1 MNKIRNNVRIIE
13 SIETNNNSKLL
24 ELTFKNKEDI
34 KLLFTPKLENI
45 GFVSINNVMTVT
57 LKNPDFREYFDE
69 WITNFIKKI
78 ECNES
83 NNNLIEKFNNAIKV
97 IISIGKKE
105 RKLSLTAAKGLYAEL
120 LLLKSYLSEKE
131 SSHIDVLDGWHR
143 PAPANHDFDY
153 VDFSQEVKAI
163 SRDAT
168 TIKITSEHQLMAVEN
183 KPLLMQFYRIDHVK
197 KSNEDSLGNLYNSI
211 KEMLEPHESNIFE
224 IKCAEDAFCE
234 YLGPEHMP
242 LDYKFITIEDF
253 KYNVDQQ
260 EFPRIRKE
268 KIDSGLSKVSYSVD
282 VSSIEA
288 FKIK

>member
-1 MNKIRNNVRIIE
+1 MNKIKENVRIIE
-13 SIETNNNSKLL
+13 STESNNARLL
-24 ELTFKNKEDI
+24 ELTFSKKDDI
-34 KLLFTPKLENI
+34 KLLFTPKLKNI

-57 LKNPDFREYFDE
+57 LKNPDFREYFDN
-69 WITNFIKKI
+69 WITNFVKKI
-78 ECNES
+78 E
-83 NNNLIEKFNNAIKV
+83 NNDSKITLIEIFNNEIKFL
-97 IISIGKKE
+97 ISIGKKE
-105 RKLSLTAAKGLYAEL
+105 RKMSLTAAKGLYAEL
-120 LLLKSYLSEKE
+120 LLLESYLSKKE
-131 SSHIDVLDGWHR
+131 SSHIDTLHGWHR

-153 VDFSQEVKAI
+153 PDYSQEVKAI
-163 SRDAT
+163 SRNAT

-211 KEMLEPHESNIFE
+211 KEMLKPQQINIFE

-260 EFPRIRKE
+260 KFPRIRKE
-268 KIDSGLSKVSYSVD
+268 KIDAGLSKISYSID
-282 VSSIEA
+282 VSSIEE
-288 FKIK
+288 FKIE